1 MRRPCLILVVLLT
14 SALILTACNPK
25 TIKINSDDNG
35 TTVEIKKGETLLLS
49 ISGNPTTGYNW
60 EVESVDQN
68 VLQSA
73 GEPDYKSDSML
84 IGSGGTYKFKFTA
97 VNVGVTPL
105 KLKYWR
111 SFEPE
116 NPPVETFEVKIVVK

>member
-116 NPPVETFEVKIVVK
+116 NPPVETFEVKVVVK